1 MAKAIMFKKPG
12 SGPLINLLMF
22 QNGEL
27 VRNKITR
34 QIIKIKKIRKRK
46 VEFKKC
52 DANRQPVGN
61 VETMTRAEIMENYES
76 LN

>member
-1 MAKAIMFKKPG
+1 MPKAIMFKKPG

-22 QNGEL
+22 QNGEFI
-27 VRNKITR
+27 RNKVTR
-34 QIIKIKKIRKRK
+34 QIIKIKKIGKK
-46 VEFKKC
+46 HVEFKKC

-61 VETMTRAEIMENYES
+61 VEKITRRELMDNYES